1 MTGQWSKSLQQSKS
15 MSSLISNV
23 TGVVNAKSKYSN
35 SFQTRPFARH
45 STNHCA
51 TTVTLNMKS
60 LSHAKTAE
68 FGKDVMQVEISPS
81 AAYRDK
87 FTCQSTETKT
97 R

>member
-1 MTGQWSKSLQQSKS
+1 

-23 TGVVNAKSKYSN
+23 AGVVNAKSKCGN
-35 SFQTRPFARH
+35 SFQIRPFARH
-45 STNHCA
+45 STSHCA
-51 TTVTLNMKS
+51 TTVTLNMKG

-68 FGKDVMQVEISPS
+68 FSKDFMQVEIAPS

-87 FTCQSTETKT
+87 FTFQSTETKT